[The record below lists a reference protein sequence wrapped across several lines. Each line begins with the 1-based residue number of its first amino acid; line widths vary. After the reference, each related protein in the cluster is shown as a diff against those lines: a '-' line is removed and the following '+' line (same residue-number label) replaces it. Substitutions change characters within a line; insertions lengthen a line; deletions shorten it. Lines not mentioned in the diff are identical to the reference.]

1 MKKTIALIAAF
12 VLMASGS
19 VVCSASSSETAKTD
33 EVISANLTAEN
44 CPELADLLQLKD
56 PMDPSVSAFAEE
68 YKDKT
73 VEFDGCI
80 WSILNHGDYNTQY
93 DILIGAGDFDP
104 NVAYGPSFQF
114 VDVNTSDM
122 ELDSLFLDEVLAAE
136 DNVHVIAKVCE
147 YDEDTGLFE
156 LDPVSVEVR
165 EVSETRQKKYDY
177 HSIPVGNHVLT
188 WGMSRENVEELLGKP
203 SAEEETQNG
212 VRLVYESE
220 ISGGLGKCTFLSLDI
235 VEEDGGFNGL
245 GAADMT
251 LSDTTKEAVTNKLTA
266 FYGAFSEESSGKT
279 EMERQLQA
287 GDPNL
292 FYEVYSWDEWKLGTL
307 DAEDFDQLKT
317 YYENYNKSLQQ
328 PYSQLTADMPLMYIN
343 LIGSETGERYSCRL
357 LFNPGVLLYWMAAE
371 AQ

>member
-1 MKKTIALIAAF
+1 MCIT
-12 VLMASGS
+12 V
-19 VVCSASSSETAKTD
+19 
-33 EVISANLTAEN
+33 
-44 CPELADLLQLKD
+44 
-56 PMDPSVSAFAEE
+56 FA
-68 YKDKT
+68 
-73 VEFDGCI
+73 
-80 WSILNHGDYNTQY
+80 
-93 DILIGAGDFDP
+93 ILI
-104 NVAYGPSFQF
+104 VATVVIVF
-114 VDVNTSDM
+114 
-122 ELDSLFLDEVLAAE
+122 FL
-136 DNVHVIAKVCE
+136 
-147 YDEDTGLFE
+147 
-156 LDPVSVEVR
+156 
-165 EVSETRQKKYDY
+165 TRQKKYDY

-188 WGMSRENVEELLGKP
+188 WGMSREKVEELLGKP

-220 ISGGLGKCTFLSLDI
+220 ISGGLGRCTLLSLDI

-245 GAADMT
+245 GFVDMT

-266 FYGAFSEESSGKT
+266 FYGAFAEESSQKT

-292 FYEVYSWDEWKLGTL
+292 FYEVYTWDAWKLGAL
-307 DAEDFDQLKT
+307 AAEDFEQLKT

-357 LFNPGVLLYWMAAE
+357 LFNPGYLLYWMAAE